1 MVPPPRPNPNPN
13 PNPNFAKTRGG
24 AAVGLVS
31 GAAAIAR
38 PGERGGTRENDLP
51 SSSRELELDPFLC
64 DCVQQLTR
72 LCRRRQILDFHDRR
86 HSSVRLAD
94 YLPLIIFDVQ
104 TLSPCSA
111 ELLGQ
116 VPCGPERCGLLSI
129 HLTLS
134 SQGVEDILEFAK
146 RG

>member
-1 MVPPPRPNPNPN
+1 MQPTDQMSEGK

-72 LCRRRQILDFHDRR
+72 LCRRRQILDFHDR
-86 HSSVRLAD
+86 HPSSRRVVIRLAN
-94 YLPLIIFDVQ
+94 FN
-104 TLSPCSA
+104 
-111 ELLGQ
+111 
-116 VPCGPERCGLLSI
+116 
-129 HLTLS
+129 
-134 SQGVEDILEFAK
+134 
-146 RG
+146 